1 MQMSTLVKVGSLAFD
16 VAQDE
21 KIRQL
26 ATMVHHG
33 GRRRGLWGQ
42 PATTQSKE
50 KQSNDTQPAKA
61 SPSAKD
67 TADAKKAA
75 GAGAGAGRIRIPFE
89 PNPGEPLP
97 WVTNGPLF
105 GVPLGKYVKGGNGK
119 KVMHYAG
126 TIGKMLLK

>member
-1 MQMSTLVKVGSLAFD
+1 MVQMNTLIKVGSLAFD

-21 KIRQL
+21 KIRAL

-42 PATTQSKE
+42 PPST
-50 KQSNDTQPAKA
+50 SNKAEAAKAEPQPAEANAPTENSSASKA
-61 SPSAKD
+61 P
-67 TADAKKAA
+67 
-75 GAGAGAGRIRIPFE
+75 GRIRIPFE
-89 PNPGEPLP
+89 LNPGERLP
-97 WVTNGPLF
+97 WQTDGPMF

-126 TIGKMLLK
+126 TLGKMLLK